1 MYKVFGQMDT
11 EELNACA
18 KGLREEGDNDRIRLL
33 AKENGIP
40 DFFADMFIETGEEFT
55 DPMTA
60 AMGKLDIEA
69 AEYKN
74 NQIPVEPIIDFL
86 KAECTNEDFAMRVRH
101 RTKSVQECMKK
112 IEDNCKKIQKD
123 TGKHYVADMVVF
135 NWAKDYFKEA

>member
-1 MYKVFGQMDT
+1 MYKVFGKMDT

-40 DFFADMFIETGEEFT
+40 EFFADMYIETGEEFT

-86 KAECTNEDFAMRVRH
+86 KAECTNEDFAVCVRH
-101 RTKSVQECMKK
+101 RTAGSGRNRLADGIDKTVFLQRKQRCIPEN
-112 IEDNCKKIQKD
+112 DRLAQKR
-123 TGKHYVADMVVF
+123 
-135 NWAKDYFKEA
+135 

>member
-55 DPMTA
+55 D
-60 AMGKLDIEA
+60 
-69 AEYKN
+69 
-74 NQIPVEPIIDFL
+74 Q
-86 KAECTNEDFAMRVRH
+86 
-101 RTKSVQECMKK
+101 
-112 IEDNCKKIQKD
+112 
-123 TGKHYVADMVVF
+123 
-135 NWAKDYFKEA
+135 

>member
-18 KGLREEGDNDRIRLL
+18 KGLREEGDNDRIKLL

-40 DFFADMFIETGEEFT
+40 DFFADMFIENGEEFT

-69 AEYKN
+69 AGYKN

-86 KAECTNEDFAMRVRH
+86 KAECTNEEFAVRV
-101 RTKSVQECMKK
+101 
-112 IEDNCKKIQKD
+112 
-123 TGKHYVADMVVF
+123 
-135 NWAKDYFKEA
+135 